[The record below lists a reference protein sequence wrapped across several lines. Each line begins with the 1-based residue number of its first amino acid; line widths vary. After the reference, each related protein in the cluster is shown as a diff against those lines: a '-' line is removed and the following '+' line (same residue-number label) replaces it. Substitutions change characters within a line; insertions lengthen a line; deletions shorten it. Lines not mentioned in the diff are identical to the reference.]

1 MAKQST
7 QRQKQC
13 NDDKE
18 LLRKKKNVMEPW
30 SPMSR
35 KELVCKNKDIAW

>member
-18 LLRKKKNVMEPW
+18 LLRKKKKCYGAMITYV
-30 SPMSR
+30 
-35 KELVCKNKDIAW
+35 